1 MKVRY
6 YEEVREFVCV
16 FVCGEREKEIEIDR
30 ATGEQCQA
38 LFVGAAD
45 MRQRKNPT
53 INKAAEGMRGTAT
66 TTRNCSKK
74 QGGKRKQAVN
84 SI

>member
-45 MRQRKNPT
+45 MRQRKNP
-53 INKAAEGMRGTAT
+53 
-66 TTRNCSKK
+66 SKDNNK
-74 QGGKRKQAVN
+74 QGSGGDERDCDNNKKLFQKTRGEKKT
-84 SI
+84 SS